1 VKKLVVTFGGLG
13 LIPALPG
20 TYASFAAALIYY
32 GVWRLAG
39 EHTRPIM
46 AVATFLC
53 AILTAKS
60 YPWARRIFG
69 SDDPRQFVLD
79 EVVGQWLTLLFV
91 PASAHPVAYMAVG
104 FFLFRAFDVAKPFPI
119 DRIERIRGWAG
130 VLFDDVAAAIFA
142 GVGLRVLIFLVSL
155 LVRPV

>member
-1 VKKLVVTFGGLG
+1 MFKKLTVTFGGLG

-20 TYASFAAALIYY
+20 TYASFAATLIYY

-39 EHTRPIM
+39 EHTLPIM

-60 YPWARRIFG
+60 YLWARRIFG

-142 GVGLRVLIFLVSL
+142 GVGLRVLVWLTALVTG
-155 LVRPV
+155 